1 MFHLLML
8 SKLEAVLSNALDLS
22 SFSRAE
28 LIAFLSAKEFF
39 EQLPVFLHR
48 PSTLPIRILAD
59 ALRLFAGKTCL
70 ALSAALFWGV
80 ASQLNLSHSWQTLM
94 DLLAKVAWIA
104 LTSSQ

>member
-1 MFHLLML
+1 MFRLLML

-28 LIAFLSAKEFF
+28 LIAFLSTKEFF
-39 EQLPVFLHR
+39 EQLPVFLYR
-48 PSTLPIRILAD
+48 LSTPLRILAD

-80 ASQLNLSHSWQTLM
+80 AESLKPVT
-94 DLLAKVAWIA
+94 
-104 LTSSQ
+104 